1 LIVSETIKLSLNTI
15 RENKL
20 RAILTLAGIT
30 IGVFSIITIMT
41 LLDALQSGIE
51 GGLSQLGS
59 NTFQV
64 QKFPAMNF
72 GDPHSRSKYRKR
84 KDITFEQ
91 GLRLIEK
98 ASLPKYIS
106 LEYWKGAKVFKY
118 GQEATNPNMSI
129 CGGLPDFLP
138 TNTYSIKEGR
148 MFTENELNSAANVT
162 VIGME
167 VANKLFPKLNP
178 IGKKIILDKN
188 EFTIIGILESKG
200 ESFGQSQDNIAIV
213 PITRMI
219 QIYGSTDYS
228 LNIAIQAPNK
238 NSYDE
243 TVEQVISIM
252 RIIRDVKPGEENN
265 FEIFSNESLINSV
278 NSFTK
283 YFKYGAGFISFIAL
297 LAAGIGIMNIML
309 VSVTERTREI
319 GIRKAIGAKS
329 KNILSQFLVE
339 AIILCQIGGIAGIL
353 LGITAGNLLGTY
365 LNTKVVIPIDWV
377 IIGLVICTV
386 VGVVFGVYPA
396 YKAAKLNP
404 IDALRYE

>member
-1 LIVSETIKLSLNTI
+1 MVITETIKLSVNTI
-15 RENKL
+15 RENRL

-30 IGVFSIITIMT
+30 IGVFSIIAIMT
-41 LLDALQSGIE
+41 LLDALQAGIE

-59 NTFQV
+59 NSFQV

-72 GDPHSRSKYRKR
+72 GDPHSQAKYRNR
-84 KDITFEQ
+84 QDITYEQ

-98 ASLPKYIS
+98 ATLPKYIS
-106 LEYWKGAKVFKY
+106 LEYWKGGKTFKY
-118 GQEATNPNMSI
+118 GQEATNPNMQL
-129 CGGLPDFLP
+129 CGGQPGFLP
-138 TNTYSIKEGR
+138 CNTYTIKSGR
-148 MFTENELNSAANVT
+148 MFTDNEISSSANVT

-167 VANKLFPKLNP
+167 VVNKLFPKLDP

-188 EFTIIGILESKG
+188 EFTIVGILEAKG
-200 ESFGQSQDNIAIV
+200 ESFGQSQDGFAII

-219 QIYGSTDYS
+219 EIYGSTKYS
-228 LNIAIQAPNK
+228 LNIAIQAPSK
-238 NSYDE
+238 AAYDD

-252 RIIRDVKPGEENN
+252 RIVRHDKPGEDNS

-329 KNILSQFLVE
+329 SNILTQFLVE
-339 AIILCQIGGIAGIL
+339 AVILCQIGGVAGIL
-353 LGITAGNLLGTY
+353 LGVTAGNLLGLY
-365 LNTKVVIPIDWV
+365 LKSKVVVPIDWV
-377 IIGLVICTV
+377 IIGLVICTI

>member
-1 LIVSETIKLSLNTI
+1 MVLGETIKLSVNTI

-30 IGVFSIITIMT
+30 IGVFSIIAIMT
-41 LLDALQSGIE
+41 LLDALQAGIE

-72 GDPHSRSKYRKR
+72 GDPHSKAKYRNR
-84 KDITFEQ
+84 PDITYDQ
-91 GLRLIEK
+91 GMRLIEK
-98 ASLPKYIS
+98 VTLPKYIS
-106 LEYWKGAKVFKY
+106 LEYWKGGRVFKY
-118 GQEATNPNMSI
+118 GQDATNPNMQL
-129 CGGLPDFLP
+129 CGAIPGFLP
-138 TNTYSIKEGR
+138 CNTYSVKEGR
-148 MFTENELNSAANVT
+148 MFTENELNSSASVT

-178 IGKKIILDKN
+178 VGKKMILDKN
-188 EFTIIGILESKG
+188 EFMIIGILEPKG
-200 ESFGQSQDNIAIV
+200 ESFGQSQDNIALI

-219 QIYGSTDYS
+219 EIYGNTNYS
-228 LNIAIQAPNK
+228 LNIAIQAPAK
-238 NSYDE
+238 AAYDE
-243 TVEQVISIM
+243 TVEQVISVM
-252 RIIRDVKPGEENN
+252 RIIRKDKPGEDNS
-265 FEIFSNESLINSV
+265 FEIYSNESLINSV

-329 KNILSQFLVE
+329 SNILTQFLVE
-339 AIILCQIGGIAGIL
+339 AIILCQIGGITGII
-353 LGITAGNLLGTY
+353 LGISAGNLLGIY
-365 LNTKVVIPIDWV
+365 LNTKVVIPLDWV
-377 IIGLVICTV
+377 LIGLIICTL

>member
-1 LIVSETIKLSLNTI
+1 MVIRETIKLSVNTI

-30 IGVFSIITIMT
+30 IGVFSIIAIMT

-72 GDPHSRSKYRKR
+72 GDPRMRAKYRNR
-84 KDITFEQ
+84 QDITYEQ

-98 ASLPKYIS
+98 ATLPKYVS
-106 LEYWKGAKVFKY
+106 LEYWKGGRVFKY
-118 GQEATNPNMSI
+118 GQESTNPNMGLL
-129 CGGLPDFLP
+129 GGVPDFLP
-138 TNTYSIKEGR
+138 CNSYTVKEGR
-148 MFTENELNSAANVT
+148 MFTAAELNSSANVT

-178 IGKKIILDKN
+178 IGKKVILDKN
-188 EFTIIGILESKG
+188 EFLIIGILEPKG
-200 ESFGQSQDNIAIV
+200 ESFGQSQDNLALI

-219 QIYGSTDYS
+219 EIYGNTNYS
-228 LNIAIQAPNK
+228 INIAIQAPTK
-238 NSYDE
+238 AQYDE
-243 TVEQVISIM
+243 TVEQVMSVM
-252 RIIRDVKPGEENN
+252 RVIRKDKPGEDNS

-309 VSVTERTREI
+309 VSVTERTKEI

-339 AIILCQIGGIAGIL
+339 AVILCQIGGIAGIL
-353 LGITAGNLLGTY
+353 LGIIAGNLLGLY
-365 LNTKVVIPIDWV
+365 LNTKVVIPVDWV
-377 IIGLVICTV
+377 LIGLIICTI